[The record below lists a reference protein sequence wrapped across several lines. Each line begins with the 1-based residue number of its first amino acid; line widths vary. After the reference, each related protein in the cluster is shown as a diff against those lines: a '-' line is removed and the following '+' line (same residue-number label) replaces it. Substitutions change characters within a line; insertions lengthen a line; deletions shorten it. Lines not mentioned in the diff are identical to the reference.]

1 MSNFIHRRSLIL
13 FHIIQTLNKSC
24 QTTMLKTSEFQKAIE
39 SVENLPL
46 DDQQILLDII
56 QKRLQE
62 KRRKQ
67 LTEEIK
73 EIRQEFANGDV
84 QFGSVNQFLEALD
97 QE

>member
-1 MSNFIHRRSLIL
+1 
-13 FHIIQTLNKSC
+13 
-24 QTTMLKTSEFQKAIE
+24 MLKTSEFQKAIE

-46 DDQQILLDII
+46 DDQEILLDII

-62 KRRKQ
+62 KRRKK
-67 LTEEIK
+67 LAEEIK